1 MKMLSVLLVTLA
13 LAAPTLAQEAPRAT
27 TPAMAYTTV
36 PDTPQAAPPAPAERR
51 PLPTRN
57 VKVDVT
63 ITEQNGTE
71 APVKKIVSLLVADGR
86 SSSVRTITAVPTYTG
101 NMRDLPLNIDA
112 NVTVTPEQRVLLDLR
127 FNYSSIG
134 IMEPVLP
141 KGFTPKNEDERV
153 ASGSRPSL
161 VAIVENLTALLTP
174 GTPVAVARSADPA
187 TDRIVTV
194 EVKAE
199 ILR

>member
-1 MKMLSVLLVTLA
+1 
-13 LAAPTLAQEAPRAT
+13 
-27 TPAMAYTTV
+27 
-36 PDTPQAAPPAPAERR
+36 
-51 PLPTRN
+51 
-57 VKVDVT
+57 
-63 ITEQNGTE
+63 
-71 APVKKIVSLLVADGR
+71 
-86 SSSVRTITAVPTYTG
+86 VPTYTG

>member
-1 MKMLSVLLVTLA
+1 
-13 LAAPTLAQEAPRAT
+13 
-27 TPAMAYTTV
+27 
-36 PDTPQAAPPAPAERR
+36 
-51 PLPTRN
+51 

>member
-1 MKMLSVLLVTLA
+1 M
-13 LAAPTLAQEAPRAT
+13 APPAQQPGAPPQPPRA
-27 TPAMAYTTV
+27 
-36 PDTPQAAPPAPAERR
+36 PQAAQAPQAEREMPPPPPPAPPPPAEKR

-71 APVKKIVSLLVADGR
+71 PAVKKVVSLLVADGR
-86 SSSVRTITAVPTYTG
+86 SSSVRTVTGVPTYTG

-112 NVTVTPEQRVLLDLR
+112 NVTVTPEQRVLLELR

-141 KGFTPKNEDERV
+141 KGFTPRNEGERE
-153 ASGSRPSL
+153 ASGSRPSQ
-161 VAIVENLTALLTP
+161 VQIVENLTVLLTP
-174 GTPVAVARSADPA
+174 GTPAAVARSADPA
-187 TDRIVTV
+187 TDRTVTV

-199 ILR
+199 ILK